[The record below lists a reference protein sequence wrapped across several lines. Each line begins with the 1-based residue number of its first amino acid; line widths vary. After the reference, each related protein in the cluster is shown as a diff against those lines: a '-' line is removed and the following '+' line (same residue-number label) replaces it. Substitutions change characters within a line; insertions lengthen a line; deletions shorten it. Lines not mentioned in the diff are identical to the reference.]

1 MKKLNEIF
9 ELCIEKELFFSFR
22 PHVKSISVHD
32 EKMIFDYYAYYDG
45 SLIDV
50 SFDNLKT
57 LPELIEL
64 IKKY

>member
-9 ELCIEKELFFSFR
+9 ELCVEKELLFSFS